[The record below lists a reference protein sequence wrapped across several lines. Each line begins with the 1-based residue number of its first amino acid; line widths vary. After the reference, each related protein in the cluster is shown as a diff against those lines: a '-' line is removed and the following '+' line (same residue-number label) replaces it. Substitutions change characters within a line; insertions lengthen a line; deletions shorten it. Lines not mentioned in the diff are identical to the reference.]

1 MRRNK
6 KGIWFLILGAIV
18 ALAAALFFMPMF
30 EKNPPKIEALTNG
43 YTNLKNPIVVK
54 ISDDRGLKSYEVYLI
69 RNNQKEL
76 LIKGENLPKE
86 VTLKIKLP
94 RVKAKEIDLEIVAT
108 DTSKWHFFSGNKTIK
123 NIHLIVDKI
132 APDAQVVNNS
142 YAIGRGGSALAIVKV
157 KDNNLE
163 NAYILVNDKY
173 KFKLTPFVKEN
184 YYIALIAWPVNEK
197 SFEAKLIAT
206 DLAGNKVKEHIPYF
220 WRTKGIYKPKNV
232 KIKIS
237 DKFINQVAIRVLEK
251 MQMDVPDDPVE
262 IFKMVNEKIRKL
274 NEKEI
279 FNITRNVYED
289 KISSFFIRRFNPL
302 PGSAKRADF
311 GEIRHYLYKGREIS
325 KAIHKGVDLAK
336 VRRAKIYSSNNG
348 IVVASHYIGIY
359 GNTLIIYHGLG
370 LYSLYGHTS
379 EFLVKKGDRVT
390 KGDVIARTGA
400 TGAVFGDHLHFGI
413 YVQGYPVQ
421 PLEWMDSH
429 WIKSNILNVI
439 NEAKRMI
446 K

>member
-251 MQMDVPDDPVE
+251 MQMDVPNDPVE

-279 FNITRNVYED
+279 FNITREVYED

-311 GEIRHYLYKGREIS
+311 GEIRHYFYKGREIS

-421 PLEWMDSH
+421 PLEWMDSR
-429 WIKSNILNVI
+429 WIKLNILEVI